1 MVEGRRVVLEG
12 GMLVGLTGMTGIT
25 RFAEQGQVGQPVL
38 CRHRPQAPEPR
49 RRPGIVDGN
58 EAGHDNGQRR
68 QQAKDNEGR
77 TQG

>member
-1 MVEGRRVVLEG
+1 MVLEG
-12 GMLVGLTGMTGIT
+12 GMPVGLTGMAGVT

-38 CRHRPQAPEPR
+38 CRQRPQASETR
-49 RRPGIVDGN
+49 RRAGVVDGN